1 MAISSPGIGSNLDV
15 NAIVSKLMAIERQP
29 LARLDQREVSFQAR
43 LSAFG
48 TLKGSLGSFQT
59 AAVALK
65 DATRFQTRTATSSDA
80 AVVSATAGRAAA
92 LGTFSVSVTAL
103 AQAQSLV
110 AAGQASSTAAIG
122 SGTDTTITFQFGT
135 ISGGTLTN
143 GVYAGAN
150 FTQNGDQPSRSVT
163 ITAQNNSLVGIRDAI
178 NGADLGVT
186 ASIVGDG
193 SNTPYRLVLQ
203 SSATGANR
211 SMRISVAGD
220 AALASLLSYDP
231 AGVQNLTQTVAAQ
244 NAAFSVNGLALTAA
258 TNSVTTALEGV
269 NLTLTKTGNA
279 TLTIGRD
286 TAGAERLVG
295 DFVKAYN
302 ELNGT
307 LDRLASYNPE
317 TRQAGPLN
325 GDSAVRGIQGRLRA
339 LLGETL
345 GPGLSLATLSQVGI
359 SFQRDGTLAFDTTK
373 FQAAATQNRSEDLA
387 GVFAQSGRASDP
399 LLEFLGSTDATR
411 PGRYVVNVTS
421 LATQGSVVG
430 SGAANLTITAGVND
444 ALSVTVDGVSA
455 SVTIA
460 AGTYT
465 AASLAAALQA
475 TINGNSAL
483 STAGAAVTVSE
494 NAGVLTL
501 RSNRYGSTS
510 NVSVS
515 GSGAADLLGSA
526 PVATAGTDVAGT
538 IDGVAAT
545 GAGRVLTA
553 AASSRAQGLQVEVL
567 GGATGERGTVTAMR
581 GYAARMDGLIQNILS
596 SSGVISARTD
606 GINRSIE
613 DLNGQRETFN
623 RRLAD
628 IETRYRAQFT
638 ALDTMLGSMLA
649 TSNFLTQQL
658 AALNRG
664 TDRR

>member
-1 MAISSPGIGSNLDV
+1 
-15 NAIVSKLMAIERQP
+15 
-29 LARLDQREVSFQAR
+29 
-43 LSAFG
+43 
-48 TLKGSLGSFQT
+48 
-59 AAVALK
+59 
-65 DATRFQTRTATSSDA
+65 
-80 AVVSATAGRAAA
+80 
-92 LGTFSVSVTAL
+92 
-103 AQAQSLV
+103 
-110 AAGQASSTAAIG
+110 
-122 SGTDTTITFQFGT
+122 
-135 ISGGTLTN
+135 
-143 GVYAGAN
+143 
-150 FTQNGDQPSRSVT
+150 
-163 ITAQNNSLVGIRDAI
+163 
-178 NGADLGVT
+178 
-186 ASIVGDG
+186 
-193 SNTPYRLVLQ
+193 
-203 SSATGANR
+203 
-211 SMRISVAGD
+211 
-220 AALASLLSYDP
+220 
-231 AGVQNLTQTVAAQ
+231 
-244 NAAFSVNGLALTAA
+244 
-258 TNSVTTALEGV
+258 
-269 NLTLTKTGNA
+269 
-279 TLTIGRD
+279 
-286 TAGAERLVG
+286 
-295 DFVKAYN
+295 
-302 ELNGT
+302 
-307 LDRLASYNPE
+307 
-317 TRQAGPLN
+317 
-325 GDSAVRGIQGRLRA
+325 VRGIQGRLRA